1 MVQTSVQ
8 FTPVQVLQAARR
20 AEAEGKMD
28 YALQF
33 YRHLVE
39 QHGTTPEAQEARE
52 GLFRIAEWRW
62 GEARVARG
70 REAANADALGGQ
82 IGQAPPQGAPGI
94 PPGGQRVFNV
104 ANNPQQP
111 PYYPEQQSADAGHP
125 TKLPQIVSREQNQR
139 ADDLPPFRARFRI
152 AKFLAHALSALGWI
166 TLLAGIAAAG
176 AAAGG
181 FLAEASAI
189 ALLGLPLG
197 IVAGVPAAVLG
208 LVLVVAGQLAAAV
221 FASTNAALEL
231 VAIER
236 GRSSF

>member
-70 REAANADALGGQ
+70 REAANADAPG
-82 IGQAPPQGAPGI
+82 GQAPSQGAPNI

-104 ANNPQQP
+104 SNNTQQP

-125 TKLPQIVSREQNQR
+125 TKLPQIISREQNQR
-139 ADDLPPFRARFRI
+139 AGDPPPFRARFRI
-152 AKFLAHALSALGWI
+152 AKFIAHTLSALGWI
-166 TLLAGIAAAG
+166 GLLAGIAGAG

-208 LVLVVAGQLAAAV
+208 LVLIVAGQLAAAV

-236 GRSSF
+236 GRTSF